1 MDDVTTHTGDRIVLS
16 GRVTAAV
23 GATYLLMGILA
34 SAYGPL
40 LEHLSHRFAISLS
53 VAGGVLSAH
62 FVGALLGVIVSMWT
76 MERVPVRLSV
86 TVSVGCLGAGCA
98 GVAVAPSWPAFLAGA
113 FVIGFGFGALDIGL
127 NQLVAHSE
135 GPRRSGVL
143 NALNGVYGIGAVA
156 GPILI
161 AAFSDKHFALLYAS
175 GAVVAVGLLP
185 AVAGISGRLPFTPRK
200 PAGRPSRLVGA
211 FVIAYVLYVAV
222 ETGVGGWMTSDL
234 ESVGQRSVVA
244 ATLTSG
250 FWAAIA
256 LGRLAVALVPSR
268 VPESAI
274 VITGSAIAAVALAV
288 ALVGPAAPFAFIVTG
303 LAIAPIFPTGIV
315 WLAKLRPGDSA
326 ATSWLFPAS
335 MVGGAAIPGGI
346 GLVIARF
353 GIGWAPAVLSALA
366 IGTLGAFVAA
376 NAPGSRRWANRS

>member
-1 MDDVTTHTGDRIVLS
+1 MDDLTTHTGDRIVLS
-16 GRVTAAV
+16 GKVIAAV
-23 GATYLLMGILA
+23 AATYLLMGVLA

-53 VAGGVLSAH
+53 VAGSVLSAH

-76 MERVPVRLSV
+76 MERVPVRLSA
-86 TVSVGCLGAGCA
+86 TVSVGCLAAGCA
-98 GVAVAPSWPAFLAGA
+98 GVAVAPSWPAFLVGA

-135 GPRRSGVL
+135 GARRSGVL
-143 NALNGVYGIGAVA
+143 NALNGVFGIGAVA
-156 GPILI
+156 GPILVST
-161 AAFSDKHFALLYAS
+161 FSEKHFALLYGS
-175 GAVVAVGLLP
+175 VAVIAVALLP
-185 AVAGISGRLPFTPRK
+185 AVAGISGRLPFTPKR
-200 PAGRPSRLVGA
+200 PAARPSMLVAA
-211 FVIAYVLYVAV
+211 FVIAYVLYVAL

-234 ESVGQRSVVA
+234 ESVGQRTLVA

-256 LGRLAVALVPSR
+256 AGRLLTALVPPR

-274 VITGSAIAAVALAV
+274 VITGSAIAAVALAA
-288 ALVGPAAPFAFIVTG
+288 ALVRPAAPFAFIVTG

-315 WLAKLRPGDSA
+315 WLAKLRPGDSL

-335 MVGGAAIPGGI
+335 MVGGAIVPAGI
-346 GLVIARF
+346 GVVIASS

-366 IGTLGAFVAA
+366 IGTLGAFVVA
-376 NAPGSRRWANRS
+376 NGSRSMRSAAG

>member
-1 MDDVTTHTGDRIVLS
+1 MPDVTTQTGDRIVLS
-16 GRVTAAV
+16 GKVIAAV
-23 GATYLLMGILA
+23 AATYLLMGVLA

-53 VAGGVLSAH
+53 VAGSVLSAH
-62 FVGALLGVIVSMWT
+62 FTGALLGVIVSMWT

-86 TVSVGCLGAGCA
+86 TVSVGCMGAGCA

-135 GPRRSGVL
+135 GARRSGVL
-143 NALNGVYGIGAVA
+143 NALNGVFGIGAVA
-156 GPILI
+156 GPILVST
-161 AAFSDKHFALLYAS
+161 FSEKHFALLYGS
-175 GAVVAVGLLP
+175 VAVIAVALLP
-185 AVAGISGRLPFTPRK
+185 AVAGISGRLPFTPKR
-200 PAGRPSRLVGA
+200 PAGRPSMLVGA
-211 FVIAYVLYVAV
+211 FVIAYVLYVAL

-234 ESVGQRSVVA
+234 ESVGQRTVVA

-256 LGRLAVALVPSR
+256 VGRLLTALVPPR

-274 VITGSAIAAVALAV
+274 VITGSAIAAVALAA
-288 ALVGPAAPFAFIVTG
+288 ALIRPAAPFAFIVTG

-315 WLAKLRPGDSA
+315 WLAKLRPGDSL

-335 MVGGAAIPGGI
+335 MVGGAIVPAGI
-346 GLVIARF
+346 GVVIASS

-366 IGTLGAFVAA
+366 IGTLGAFVVA
-376 NAPGSRRWANRS
+376 NGSRSMRSAAG